1 MRILR
6 TAIMVGLL
14 FLPAASARAA
24 NTAQQQKMKDC
35 NAEATQK
42 GVSGPERQTFMKTCL
57 SGKAAAT
64 TGNSQQQKMKSCNTE
79 ATAKHLNG
87 DARKQFMSSCLK
99 GG

>member
-1 MRILR
+1 MGTLR
-6 TAIMVGLL
+6 TALMVGVLM
-14 FLPAASARAA
+14 LPAASAPAL
-24 NTAQQQKMKDC
+24 TAQQQKMKDC

-42 GVSGPERQTFMKTCL
+42 GVAGAERQTFMKTCL
-57 SGKAAAT
+57 SGKAAAV
-64 TGNSQQQKMKSCNTE
+64 TGNAQQQKMKSCNTE